1 MKSYLVLQT
10 KIFHNHRQGVCVRIH
25 LRIRQCWCIA
35 VSMMNLQRCR
45 MQDFLNYLLQNQSSI
60 TLKLKLQLPISEQEI
75 RKEKILNITQTKI
88 KFHKI
93 LQSNKII
100 QTTFLSAKPKK
111 IHQTTNSEAKK
122 KLNRKS
128 VLITCHQIKV

>member
-10 KIFHNHRQGVCVRIH
+10 KNFHNHRQGVCVRIH
-25 LRIRQCWCIA
+25 LRIRQCWCTA

-45 MQDFLNYLLQNQSSI
+45 MQGFQNYLQQNQSSI

-128 VLITCHQIKV
+128 VLIICHQIKV